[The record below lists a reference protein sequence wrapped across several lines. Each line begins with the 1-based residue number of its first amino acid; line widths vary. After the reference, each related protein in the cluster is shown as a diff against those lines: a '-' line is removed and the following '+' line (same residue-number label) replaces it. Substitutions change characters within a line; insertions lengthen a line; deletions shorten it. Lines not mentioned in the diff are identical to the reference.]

1 MAKILVTGGAGF
13 IGSNLVNSL
22 IEENHQVV
30 IIDDLSTGEKQ
41 KINKKAKFF
50 HEDILNDLSAI
61 FQREQFDYVVH
72 EAAQMN
78 IRKSIEDPFLD
89 SRVNI
94 EGSINVMENCR
105 KYAVKKIV
113 FASSGGAVYGDTQD
127 IPTPE
132 NHPLKPAS
140 PYGLSKD
147 TVESYLQFYGDFYK
161 LPSVSLRYANVYGP
175 GQNPAGEAGVVAIF
189 TQQLLNGKRPTI
201 NGNGTKTRDFVYVED
216 VVKATIRCLK
226 SEKVGIYNVGTGTET
241 SIGQIFEMIKAA
253 VGTNTKPIYG
263 SDILGEQQRSSL
275 DFSKIHKDF
284 GWSPE
289 TSLEDGI
296 KKTVEYF
303 RKISP

>member
-61 FQREQFDYVVH
+61 FQEEQFDYVVH

-263 SDILGEQQRSSL
+263 PDILGEQQRSSL